1 MKCGSQVFAC
11 KMCHFLFPNLF
22 LVLDNWATGVMDYE
36 FCWRGMK
43 EEWAR
48 LPAKGDARRELQT
61 AIKSQMP
68 LHPLYPFETK
78 IMELSLIGYYWKSGA
93 MAEDEA
99 GKPEVIVRVG
109 AEGGDVTVV
118 GSEVEGVWRF
128 RLQVNESSREFL
140 DQDDAVGPPKQAQ
153 NSPWVHSWPAV
164 LALLD
169 KYSWAQLCPLA
180 VHPEF
185 RRPLWHEVNRRLKGC
200 LQSVTSDELERG
212 QWLEVVKRRIEDWRQ
227 LCGTEG

>member
-1 MKCGSQVFAC
+1 
-11 KMCHFLFPNLF
+11 MCHFLLPNLF
-22 LVLDNWATGVMDYE
+22 LVIDNWATGVMDYE

-43 EEWAR
+43 KEWAR
-48 LPAKGDARRELQT
+48 FPAKGDARRELQR

-78 IMELSLIGYYWKSGA
+78 IMELSLIGYYRKSA
-93 MAEDEA
+93 AKAEDEA

-140 DQDDAVGPPKQAQ
+140 DEDDAVGPPKETQ
-153 NSPWVHSWPAV
+153 NYPWVHSWPAV

-185 RRPLWHEVNRRLKGC
+185 RRPVWHEVNRRLKEC
-200 LQSVTSDELERG
+200 PQSVTSDELERG
-212 QWLEVVKRRIEDWRQ
+212 QWREVAKRRIEDWRQ